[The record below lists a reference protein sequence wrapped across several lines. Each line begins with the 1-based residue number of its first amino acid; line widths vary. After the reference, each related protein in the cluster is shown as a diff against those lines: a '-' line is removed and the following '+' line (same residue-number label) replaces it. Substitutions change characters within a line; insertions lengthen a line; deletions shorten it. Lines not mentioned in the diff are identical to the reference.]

1 MPNNR
6 FTMLLSNII
15 SIKNVYTNPKILY
28 ANCPHNVSYKN
39 LISYENV
46 CWFLYKIRVSS
57 SFSNYFRSKS
67 LRYFTTFIIIVVFV
81 QTILVKFLVANI
93 ISVISHLIHKSHHR
107 CFIIHHIDCYFIMFY
122 VMSIKTEN
130 SFFCV

>member
-1 MPNNR
+1 MSVG
-6 FTMLLSNII
+6 FYI
-15 SIKNVYTNPKILY
+15 
-28 ANCPHNVSYKN
+28 
-39 LISYENV
+39 
-46 CWFLYKIRVSS
+46 KIRLSS

-107 CFIIHHIDCYFIMFY
+107 CFIIHHINCYHVLCDVYKKQKIDFF
-122 VMSIKTEN
+122 VCKTLSKTDIKIGDDI
-130 SFFCV
+130 CVKDYARLISECKAN